1 MLRLPRGDN
10 VIVYHNILEVL
21 ASCGWSTARLQREH
35 QISNGTI
42 IQIRA
47 GKPITTK
54 TIDTICRLCSC
65 QPGDIISYEPDPKE
79 EEQD

>member
-1 MLRLPRGDN
+1 MIQYHDILGRLAAN
-10 VIVYHNILEVL
+10 
-21 ASCGWSTARLQREH
+21 GWPTTRLQRER

-47 GKPITTK
+47 GKPITTS

-65 QPGDIISYEPDPKE
+65 QPGDLISYVPDREGEGQK
-79 EEQD
+79 